1 MSKKKLLEE
10 GTVRQFM
17 KLANLKPLASTFIN
31 ETYIEE
37 EPAEEEPVEEG
48 FFKKLGAELSGQR
61 KKTSANASAIS
72 AWMRENDLMG
82 KFGPLGTSGTGTRS
96 GKGWESQND
105 IFDWASDNV
114 EEAEALKQAVGEHG
128 FVKRGFEDDPRVK
141 AAREVHDI
149 PRDAELA
156 KSKERSDAYDA
167 EMARMATNRFNMKA
181 DEERAAT
188 AAAKKKEEEEM
199 KSFKINQAGREA
211 QKARDERDY
220 QERLRQKQRDSARY
234 GTQDYDVVRK
244 VRENMK
250 ITKSQ
255 LKHIIKEELTQV
267 LNEMEA
273 LAPEVAGFVEK
284 AITALTVLKKVG
296 SDMGKYK
303 EWAQDNIPSGEYALE
318 GFLKADSA
326 DAVKDAA
333 RRMYKDYTRGIDF
346 EGMAQSVRDSEDSGT
361 NPADRT
367 DADEIIPSLKAK
379 PLLDKLA
386 AILSNP

>member
-31 ETYIEE
+31 ETYGEE
-37 EPAEEEPVEEG
+37 LDATIDEIG
-48 FFKKLGAELSGQR
+48 MFGRLKNQLTGQ
-61 KKTSANASAIS
+61 TSETSSLASKIWS
-72 AWMRENDLMG
+72 WVKENDLIG
-82 KFGPLGTSGTGTRS
+82 EFGETGQS
-96 GKGWESQND
+96 SAGLKGSWNSQQEV
-105 IFDWASDNV
+105 FDWAQDNF
-114 EEAEALKQAVGEHG
+114 EKAKALSSTILVGAPA
-128 FVKRGFEDDPRVK
+128 KGFEDVPV
-141 AAREVHDI
+141 V
-149 PRDAELA
+149 RDAAHLDSLEPY
-156 KSKERSDAYDA
+156 KSEKERASDAKYTA
-167 EMARMATNRFNMKA
+167 KA
-181 DEERAAT
+181 QQDKESDLAMRNSKVEKSIADK
-188 AAAKKKEEEEM
+188 AAAKKQEEEEM
-199 KSFKINQAGREA
+199 ESFRTNQAGREA

-303 EWAQDNIPSGEYALE
+303 GWAQDNLAGENALE
-318 GFLKADSA
+318 GLLNADSA

-333 RRMYKDYTRGIDF
+333 RMMYRHYTRGIDF
-346 EGMAQSVRDSEDSGT
+346 EGMAQAVQSMEAQGKT
-361 NPADRT
+361 IADHR

>member
-31 ETYIEE
+31 ETYGEE
-37 EPAEEEPVEEG
+37 LDATIDEIG
-48 FFKKLGAELSGQR
+48 MFGRLKNQLTGQ
-61 KKTSANASAIS
+61 TSETSSLASKIWS
-72 AWMRENDLMG
+72 WVKENDLIG
-82 KFGPLGTSGTGTRS
+82 EFGETGQS
-96 GKGWESQND
+96 SAGLKGSWNSQQEV
-105 IFDWASDNV
+105 FDWAQDNF
-114 EEAEALKQAVGEHG
+114 EKAKALSSTILVGAPA
-128 FVKRGFEDDPRVK
+128 KGFEDVPV
-141 AAREVHDI
+141 V
-149 PRDAELA
+149 RDAAHLDSLEPY
-156 KSKERSDAYDA
+156 KSEKERASDAKYTA
-167 EMARMATNRFNMKA
+167 KA
-181 DEERAAT
+181 QQDKESDLAMRNSKVEKSIADK
-188 AAAKKKEEEEM
+188 AAAKKQEEEEM
-199 KSFKINQAGREA
+199 ESFRTNQAGRKA
-211 QKARDERDY
+211 QIARDERDRA
-220 QERLRQKQRDSARY
+220 ETKRQKERNAVRY
-234 GTQDYDVVRK
+234 GPQGEDAERQGLF
-244 VRENMK
+244 RENMK

-303 EWAQDNIPSGEYALE
+303 GWAQDNLAGENALE
-318 GFLKADSA
+318 GLLNADSA

-333 RRMYKDYTRGIDF
+333 RMMYRHYTRGIDF
-346 EGMAQSVRDSEDSGT
+346 EGMAQAVQSMEAQGKT
-361 NPADRT
+361 IADHR